1 MSKTLMTIA
10 ANALARTTSKAQ
22 RARRAMPLSSFRRR
36 VGLVAGVSLT
46 LVVSLLA
53 GAEGAA
59 KPRQIVIGLDLSMSF
74 PLVDSEQFAKRA
86 AERVA
91 PAIRDFP
98 PRSLVT
104 LRTFGVYDPTANPLR
119 FDKQISSVNRAP
131 DVASAVQTI
140 IMSVPSMVASGKLA
154 AQPKTNI
161 VAFLETMAQTVDCKR
176 NKTAIVLVSDGIED
190 SEYARLTTEKAHLP
204 APARKFFD
212 GCEDLQFLG
221 LGVGT
226 NRPALTEHLRQE
238 WAAWAKDAGFKNFSG
253 LYDW

>member
-1 MSKTLMTIA
+1 VTGATPMIPISV
-10 ANALARTTSKAQ
+10 
-22 RARRAMPLSSFRRR
+22 RR
-36 VGLVAGVSLT
+36 VVGFAAAILLALLVAPI
-46 LVVSLLA
+46 A
-53 GAEGAA
+53 GAESAA
-59 KPRQIVIGLDLSMSF
+59 KPRQIIVGLDLSLSF

-91 PAIRDFP
+91 PAIQDFP

-119 FDKQISSVNRAP
+119 FDKQISSINRAP
-131 DVASAVQTI
+131 DVANAVQTI
-140 IMSVPSMVASGKLA
+140 ITSVPSMVASGKLK

-161 VAFLETMAQTVDCKR
+161 VAFLETMAESVDCKAK
-176 NKTAIVLVSDGIED
+176 KTQIVLISDGIED
-190 SEYARLTTEKAHLP
+190 SDYARLITEKAHLP
-204 APARKFFD
+204 APSRKLFD
-212 GCEDLQFLG
+212 GCDDLQFLG